1 MPSGQGRTLE
11 QALAYYCAPSMVG
24 IKSADLFSW
33 PQMEGAELDAYVTAL
48 QARGITL
55 RVMRRGGKR
64 MLLLVYRRR
73 CLERRLA
80 CPAVRGMLREAGY
93 PEEGGVEAL
102 LDVLSTRLS
111 GGAFPHEIGLFL
123 GYPPE
128 DVEGFC
134 RCKGQN
140 YKLCGRWKVYGDQ
153 EAARRYFQRCDRCRD
168 RLCSRL
174 EHQALA
180 ELFPRVRRQEKG
192 T

>member
-111 GGAFPHEIGLFL
+111 GGAFPHEIGLSWATRRRTWR
-123 GYPPE
+123 GSA
-128 DVEGFC
+128 
-134 RCKGQN
+134 
-140 YKLCGRWKVYGDQ
+140 
-153 EAARRYFQRCDRCRD
+153 AARGRITSSAAGGRSMATRRRPGATSSGATAAGTACAAAWST
-168 RLCSRL
+168 RLWRSC
-174 EHQALA
+174 
-180 ELFPRVRRQEKG
+180 FPG
-192 T
+192 

>member
-1 MPSGQGRTLE
+1 MLDQSLVAHCAPTLAGLKTGSLFTVLHLSGE
-11 QALAYYCAPSMVG
+11 ALARQIELWDRRLGAKGVHLAVLRQGKRGTLLYVFRPERLE
-24 IKSADLFSW
+24 ADLSAPCVVSFLR
-33 PQMEGAELDAYVTAL
+33 QHGYEDLTAGGAVE
-48 QARGITL
+48 RL
-55 RVMRRGGKR
+55 RQ
-64 MLLLVYRRR
+64 
-73 CLERRLA
+73 RLA
-80 CPAVRGMLREAGY
+80 MDG
-93 PEEGGVEAL
+93 
-102 LDVLSTRLS
+102 T
-111 GGAFPHEIGLFL
+111 FPHEIGLFL

-192 T
+192 A